1 MTGSHAR
8 AGVAAVLLLLPLT
21 TAVAS
26 PPSTGRV
33 SVRAPQIAGCR
44 VFPADNYWNT
54 PVKHLPVHPRSR
66 EWLSHMSPGSLLHP
80 DFGRSF
86 GAQPAPYGIPITVVG
101 RGHPRV
107 RVHFRYASESDN
119 VRYPLGRDTRI
130 EGGQLRTGDRHAVI
144 VDKGRCRLYETFAT
158 HRSNG
163 RWRAGSGA
171 VWNLGSNA
179 CGRRAGP
186 PPMLPGC
193 RSCPG
198 CCATA
203 RSWSPAG

>member
-33 SVRAPQIAGCR
+33 SVRAPQVAGCR

-86 GAQPAPYGIPITVVG
+86 GAQPAPYGIPITV
-101 RGHPRV
+101 
-107 RVHFRYASESDN
+107 
-119 VRYPLGRDTRI
+119 
-130 EGGQLRTGDRHAVI
+130 
-144 VDKGRCRLYETFAT
+144 
-158 HRSNG
+158 
-163 RWRAGSGA
+163 GSIAYFG
-171 VWNLGSNA
+171 WMGLFF
-179 CGRRAGP
+179 
-186 PPMLPGC
+186 
-193 RSCPG
+193 
-198 CCATA
+198 
-203 RSWSPAG
+203 